1 MNQPI
6 AFPSL
11 AIHPSIRPSIAVSC
25 MINIA
30 LVQYVVRPICENWF
44 GWKLTPLRKFY
55 CALVCAMFAMGI
67 SMGVEVA
74 RKNSPLLYNPDGT
87 VMLNSSGAPQHAIS
101 VFLLIP
107 QYYMVAFGE
116 AFAWVAGIEFYYRE
130 IPESM
135 KGIGQATNQMA
146 NACSS
151 IFELI
156 LVQIVTPFNWLPDN
170 LDSNNGLT
178 YYYCMLLV
186 FCFLAF
192 FWGIFCDWLYARG
205 GGSYEDMVIARK
217 IAEKRRSE
225 GVAAATAF
233 EAGKGADIKED

>member
-1 MNQPI
+1 
-6 AFPSL
+6 
-11 AIHPSIRPSIAVSC
+11 

-30 LVQYVVRPICENWF
+30 LVQYVVRPICEKWF

-55 CALVCAMFAMGI
+55 CALVCAMFAMAI

-151 IFELI
+151 IFELV
-156 LVQIVTPFNWLPDN
+156 LVQ
-170 LDSNNGLT
+170 
-178 YYYCMLLV
+178 
-186 FCFLAF
+186 
-192 FWGIFCDWLYARG
+192 
-205 GGSYEDMVIARK
+205 
-217 IAEKRRSE
+217 SE
-225 GVAAATAF
+225 GKGGRVAPGGQAARAS
-233 EAGKGADIKED
+233 